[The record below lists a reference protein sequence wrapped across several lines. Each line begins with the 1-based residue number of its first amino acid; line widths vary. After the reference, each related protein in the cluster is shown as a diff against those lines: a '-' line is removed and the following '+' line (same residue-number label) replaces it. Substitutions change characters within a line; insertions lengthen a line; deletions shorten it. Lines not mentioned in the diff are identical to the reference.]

1 MTTDQTLQPPGGV
14 TRPAPGAPRPYHFP
28 SFSRDALANGIEVI
42 VAPVAR
48 LPIVTIRIL
57 VDAGASGDP
66 LDHAGLAE
74 LAAQSL
80 AEGTAR
86 ADGARLAEDFER
98 LGGALA
104 TSASWDGIHARTTVM
119 RERFAAALA
128 LLAEVLLTPSFP
140 EREVLRLREERL
152 AELLEQRTEPRGL
165 ADDRFA
171 AFLYGA
177 SSRFGLPEG
186 GSERTVTALSR
197 ALAVEF
203 HATRVRPTATTVLVV
218 GDVERAQ
225 VLDAVSAVLGSWEG
239 ERSPAPPVLVDGA
252 RRERAVQVVCRPGAP
267 QTEIRV
273 GHVGIPRLH
282 EDYFAV
288 VVMNAILGGV
298 FNSRINLNLRERHG
312 FTYGASSGFDWRRA
326 AGPFLA
332 STAVA
337 TEVTAPALREIVRE
351 IDLMHTEP
359 PRMDEVSLATSYL
372 DGVFPI
378 RFETTDAVA
387 GALTAL
393 KSFGLPNDYYVTY
406 RERIRG
412 IGVND
417 VAHAAARH
425 LHPERLQVV
434 AVGDP
439 ERIGPDLEAAGMG
452 PVSYVTPDGDPV
464 VEG

>member
-1 MTTDQTLQPPGGV
+1 
-14 TRPAPGAPRPYHFP
+14 
-28 SFSRDALANGIEVI
+28 
-42 VAPVAR
+42 VAR
-48 LPIVTIRIL
+48 LPLVTIRIL
-57 VDAGASGDP
+57 VDAGASSDQ
-66 LDHAGLAE
+66 LQHAGIAE
-74 LAAQSL
+74 LTAQSL
-80 AEGTAR
+80 AEGTQR

-104 TSASWDGIHARTTVM
+104 TSASWDGIHARTTVL
-119 RERFAAALA
+119 RDRFAPALA

-165 ADDRFA
+165 ADDTFA

-186 GSERTVTALSR
+186 GSEQTVATLSR
-197 ALAVEF
+197 ELAAEF
-203 HATRVRPTATTVLVV
+203 HAMRFCPGATTVLVV

-225 VLDAVSAVLGSWEG
+225 VLDAVATVLGTWSGGWS
-239 ERSPAPPVLVDGA
+239 RAQPVQAGGA
-252 RRERAVQVVCRPGAP
+252 RAERAVQVVCRPGAP

-282 EDYFAV
+282 EDYFAT

-298 FNSRINLNLRERHG
+298 FNSRINMNLRERHG

-337 TEVTAPALREIVRE
+337 TEVTAPALREMVRE
-351 IDLMHTEP
+351 IDLMHAEP
-359 PRMDEVSLATSYL
+359 PLRDEVSLATSYL

-393 KSFGLPNDYYVTY
+393 KTFGLPNDYYASY
-406 RERIRG
+406 RDRIRA
-412 IGVND
+412 IGVD
-417 VAHAAARH
+417 EVAGAAGRH

-439 ERIGPDLEAAGMG
+439 ERIGPPLESAGMG
-452 PVSYVTPDGDPV
+452 PVSYITADGEPV
-464 VEG
+464 GAG